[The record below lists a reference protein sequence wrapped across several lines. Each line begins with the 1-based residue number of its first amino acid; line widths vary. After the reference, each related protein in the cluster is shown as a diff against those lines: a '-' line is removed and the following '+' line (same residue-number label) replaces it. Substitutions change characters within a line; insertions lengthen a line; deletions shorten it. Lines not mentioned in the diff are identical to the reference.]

1 MHVELVS
8 TITSDKVRLD
18 GVLREPTVGTN
29 ALQGIDAAVCLH
41 GVHSNFYVPLFYDGL
56 GDYLLASGCAV
67 LPVNTRG
74 HDEVAT
80 TAGRRLGAGFEIV
93 DDCKLDI
100 GAWLDFLSARGY
112 KRILL
117 WGHSLGAVKAAY
129 YMGNS
134 PDARI
139 VAAIASSPP
148 RFNYANELA
157 ADTAPLFSEVMQQAQ
172 AFVAEGKPDAVV
184 ESRLPVR
191 CFFSAASY
199 VDKYGP
205 ADRYDY
211 FRHLPNQSRPLLIT
225 VGGKES
231 GVYYKDI
238 NARGPSINTELPLVN
253 YKLVEGADH
262 VYRERVPE
270 LWQAANAWLTSA
282 LAVES

>member
-41 GVHSNFYVPLFYDGL
+41 GL

-117 WGHSLGAVKAAY
+117 WGC
-129 YMGNS
+129 
-134 PDARI
+134 R
-139 VAAIASSPP
+139 
-148 RFNYANELA
+148 
-157 ADTAPLFSEVMQQAQ
+157 
-172 AFVAEGKPDAVV
+172 
-184 ESRLPVR
+184 
-191 CFFSAASY
+191 
-199 VDKYGP
+199 
-205 ADRYDY
+205 
-211 FRHLPNQSRPLLIT
+211 
-225 VGGKES
+225 
-231 GVYYKDI
+231 
-238 NARGPSINTELPLVN
+238 
-253 YKLVEGADH
+253 
-262 VYRERVPE
+262 
-270 LWQAANAWLTSA
+270 
-282 LAVES
+282 